1 MVVLLELECQI
12 GMEGIAAEEEFHG
25 FSAVLSGLLDLDC
38 NRFA

>member
-1 MVVLLELECQI
+1 MVVRLVWECQI
-12 GMEGIAAEEEFHG
+12 GMEGIAGEEEFPG